1 MSGCGKCCGNC
12 GGCGE
17 LVLAPGEIDM
27 LKKLSQIP
35 FLPVAREAHI
45 DTPIYLGDD
54 AYSKED
60 GSLILRCLEKRSL
73 ITIDY
78 DQPLKGFP
86 YEGYPL
92 RGSIALTAKGQE
104 IVELME
110 IQGLMEE

>member
-1 MSGCGKCCGNC
+1 MSGCGNCCGSC
-12 GGCGE
+12 GLCGE

-35 FLPVAREAHI
+35 FLPVAREAYI

-54 AYSKED
+54 TYSKED
-60 GSLILRCLEKRSL
+60 ASQILRCLEKRSL

-78 DQPLKGFP
+78 DKPLKGFA

-104 IVELME
+104 VIETLE
-110 IQGLMEE
+110 IQGLLEE